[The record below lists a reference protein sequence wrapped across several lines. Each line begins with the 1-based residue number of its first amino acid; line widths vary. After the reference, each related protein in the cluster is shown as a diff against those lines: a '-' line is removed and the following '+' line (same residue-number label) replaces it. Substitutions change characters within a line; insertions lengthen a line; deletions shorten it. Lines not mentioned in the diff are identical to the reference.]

1 MGIKRYYVK
10 LGRRRVHFRAGGEGP
25 VALLLHQS
33 PQSSAAMMPLAEKLR
48 SRYCVVAP
56 DSPGFGL
63 SDPLA
68 VETPTI
74 EDIADAL
81 DEFATALGL
90 PEATVIGV
98 HTGAEIALEFAL
110 RYPERVGFLILDGL
124 ALFTAEESEDI
135 LRHYLPPFTPRWD
148 GSHLTWLWARLREQT
163 IFFPWYKKDP
173 AARLAYNM
181 PPADYLHGWF
191 MDFMYAGDQY
201 RGGYGAAFRYR
212 NSAAVKDVIPPTA
225 ALYRTGDVLEAHQ
238 SRLPPLPDHVQA
250 ETVPPGPDELERRV
264 VALLDERVLD
274 KQPVWRYWLAA
285 SDPFSPGW
293 EGAAAPAGGDGSDVV
308 SSLSS
313 SGVPGP
319 EPGYLDIGGEQLAVV
334 TAGDPTK
341 PLLLALHDLAESAQA
356 ARELIVAAAVDHY
369 VICPDLPGHGE
380 SAELAASGFSLEKT
394 TATLTELLARTGR
407 GSCYLL
413 GLGAGCVLIP
423 PLLSAASGPSL
434 RAAMH
439 NPLLLDAETRAAL
452 QDRFAPPIAPDDY
465 GLFLT
470 RLWYALRDG
479 RLFWPWCEPLAANI
493 RQRPPSLA
501 PEVIHQALFDAL
513 RCGDRY
519 AEIWQAF
526 FATDFIGAM
535 QAASVPLSITLSKTH
550 PCLDNAQTALASLP
564 EGACHETADHWR
576 DILNIHFPP

>member
-1 MGIKRYYVK
+1 MGIKRHYVT

-74 EDIADAL
+74 ENIADAL
-81 DEFATALGL
+81 GEFAGALRL
-90 PEATVIGV
+90 PPAAVIGV

-124 ALFTAEESEDI
+124 ALFTAEEGEDI

-181 PPADYLHGWF
+181 PPADYLRGWF

-250 ETVPPGPDELERRV
+250 ETVPPGPDELDRRV
-264 VALLDERVLD
+264 MALLDERVLD
-274 KQPVWRYWLAA
+274 KQPAWRYR
-285 SDPFSPGW
+285 P
-293 EGAAAPAGGDGSDVV
+293 AAPASGDARDVV
-308 SSLSS
+308 SSPPAA
-313 SGVPGP
+313 GVPGP

-334 TAGDPTK
+334 TAGDPAK
-341 PLLLALHDLAESAQA
+341 PLLLVLHDLAGSAQA

-369 VICPDLPGHGE
+369 VVCPDLPGHGE
-380 SAELAASGFSLEKT
+380 SADLAAGGFSLEKT

-407 GSCYLL
+407 DSCRLL

-423 PLLSAASGPSL
+423 PLLSAAPGPSL

-452 QDRFAPPIAPDDY
+452 QDRFAPPITPDDY
-465 GLFLT
+465 GLFLAQ
-470 RLWYALRDG
+470 LWYALRDG
-479 RLFWPWCEPLAANI
+479 RLFWPWFEPRAANI
-493 RQRPPSLA
+493 RQHPPSLA

-535 QAASVPLSITLSKTH
+535 QAASAPLSITLSKTH
-550 PCLDNAQTALASLP
+550 PCLDNAQAAIASLP